1 MQIKVR
7 HILSNKLYPILKT
20 MKILPK
26 TKLYIFA
33 LAPTGEGISGSDRI
47 FIELAREWSKFIPV
61 TIYTTQEGID
71 MMKHKKLTGK
81 KLKIEKVEKRKL
93 PDSFLL
99 KYIYKI
105 FLGIKLGFSLPITN
119 NQSPITFL
127 YSSSDFWM
135 DVFPAVL
142 LKLRFNKIKWISTWY
157 QTAPNPLV
165 GYKEGEREESY
176 NLSAL
181 FYWLSQLVSRPLIKR
196 YANKV
201 IVNNEDE
208 KKQFPGMNRE
218 GKVIILIGAVRL
230 DEIKKYQ
237 SQITLRLRS
246 GEGNHKSPIFD
257 AVFQGRFHPQKGVV
271 ELIDIWKKVVEK
283 LPDAKLAMIGDG
295 PLMGNVKAQISKLKL
310 EKNIKLFGYVFDG
323 HKKYS
328 IFAKSKIVVH
338 PAFYDSG
345 GMASAEAMA
354 FGLPV
359 IGFDLK
365 SYESYYPKGMEKV
378 EIGNLDKFAKKII
391 YLIKIQLKRKKLGR
405 EARELVQGQLSWEK
419 RASEV

>member
-1 MQIKVR
+1 MK
-7 HILSNKLYPILKT
+7 NKNSVFY
-20 MKILPK
+20 M
-26 TKLYIFA
+26 FA
-33 LAPTGEGISGSDRI
+33 LAAYGKGVSGGDRI
-47 FIELAREWSKFIPV
+47 FIEFARRWSKEYPV
-61 TIYTTQEGID
+61 TIYIWEEGHQMCRRQHLESSNIKYQISKLERWCKPGFLICYIARIIEGIRLG
-71 MMKHKKLTGK
+71 LT
-81 KLKIEKVEKRKL
+81 LNLSTNYYL
-93 PDSFLL
+93 PST
-99 KYIYKI
+99 II
-105 FLGIKLGFSLPITN
+105 
-119 NQSPITFL
+119 
-127 YSSSDFWM
+127 YSSSEFWM
-135 DVFPAVL
+135 DSLPAFI
-142 LKLRFNKIKWISTWY
+142 LKLRNPNVKWVATWF
-157 QTAPNPLV
+157 QTAPNPLR
-165 GYKEGEREESY
+165 GYTEQSGKNIEHRENKY
-176 NLSAL
+176 KFSAFL
-181 FYWLSQLVSRPLIKR
+181 YWLAQLPIKPLIKK
-196 YANKV
+196 YADYV
-201 IVNNEDE
+201 LVNNEDE
-208 KKQFPGMNRE
+208 KKQFPDLNKK
-218 GKVIILIGAVRL
+218 GKVIVVLGAVPL
-230 DEIKKYQ
+230 ESINKYLTTNYQLLSTKKY
-237 SQITLRLRS
+237 
-246 GEGNHKSPIFD
+246 D

-419 RASEV
+419 RASEVLSAIM